1 MNMFVFIPVLFIC
14 ANSQCEFQQALTHL
28 DTMEECVVEVET
40 RRAFIMNS
48 ARLIGQSMEVD
59 GTCVT
64 VRIPT
69 II

>member
-28 DTMEECVVEVET
+28 DTMEECAVSVESQRIRIIT
-40 RRAFIMNS
+40 A
-48 ARLIGQSMEVD
+48 ARLAAQEVLVEA
-59 GTCVT
+59 TCVT

-69 II
+69 RV